1 MLILYVRSFG
11 GDEMSS
17 EEEKQKSDTMK
28 ILRKHEEE
36 RRECHKEVRQDFK
49 EVREKID
56 SSRNWT
62 IGVVSAGIA
71 FLTLV
76 FIVVSHL
83 SDSSNRQAVAIPIA
97 LVVQP
102 PQIIILDKD
111 AILGGTSVPSV
122 TPSE

>member
-1 MLILYVRSFG
+1 MKNR
-11 GDEMSS
+11 
-17 EEEKQKSDTMK
+17 KSDAMK
-28 ILRKHEEE
+28 ALPKHEEE
-36 RRECHKEVRQDFK
+36 CRERHKEIRQDFK

-83 SDSSNRQAVAIPIA
+83 SDSSDRQAVATPIA
-97 LVVQP
+97 PVVQP
-102 PQIIILDKD
+102 PQIIILDKN